1 MSQKQAG
8 NSPMHRVRGMLK
20 NTAGIAS
27 FTALCV
33 AAVCYISA
41 ICSYDV
47 AVRVNVNGAP
57 VGLVESQDDIA
68 GIKTE
73 LLSAIDE
80 ATDGQYIL
88 AMDVTYDFIHTH
100 DTDRLSGD
108 EYAEILWSY
117 VADDFCRA
125 HMLYIDGRQAAAN
138 TDGEGL
144 ESLIDGIE
152 AQMFKS
158 GNSNFEEV
166 RIANE
171 VLVKEQLCLKSM
183 VKSLDEI
190 NELIN
195 PLAKS
200 EALEQATEPSEEF
213 DSIVRISAISAA
225 APALASDDVDLDVDY
240 GLTRGAMFRDFVL
253 DYNFVNTVTVNET
266 IYFETQYIDDY
277 DNFIGNEKI
286 ACHGANGEKT
296 VTYEIFY
303 GAAGNIVE
311 RRSLNESI
319 ITPAVDKIVMVGVAE
334 IPDAVPTGT
343 FIWPCETPKGV
354 SSYYGWRDLY
364 GRPDFHLGIDIP
376 DERGSAI
383 WAADGGTVTWTG
395 TTPSYGKSVRIAHSN
410 GYSTLYAHLDDILV
424 EEGDAVY
431 KKQNI
436 GTMGKTGVAYGT
448 HLHFEVRI
456 NDVTVDPMNYLPK

>member
-1 MSQKQAG
+1 MSQKQAD
-8 NSPMHRVRGMLK
+8 NSPIRRVRGILK
-20 NTAGIAS
+20 NAAGIVS

-33 AAVCYISA
+33 AAVCYITA

-73 LLSAIDE
+73 LLSAIAE
-80 ATDGQYIL
+80 ATDGQYIP
-88 AMDVTYDFIHTH
+88 AMDVSYDFIHTH
-100 DTDRLSGD
+100 DTHRLSGD

-125 HMLYIDGRQAAAN
+125 YMLYIDGRQAAAN

-144 ESLIDGIE
+144 EALIEGIE

-195 PLAKS
+195 PLAESDAVQINEES
-200 EALEQATEPSEEF
+200 EQSG
-213 DSIVRISAISAA
+213 SIVRISAISAA
-225 APALASDDVDLDVDY
+225 APALASEEVDLDVDY

-286 ACHGANGEKT
+286 ACHGKNGEKT

-303 GAAGNIVE
+303 DAAGNIVE
-311 RRSLNESI
+311 RRSVNESI
-319 ITPAVDKIVMVGVAE
+319 ITPVVDKIVMVGAAE

-343 FIWPCETPKGV
+343 FIWPCEAPKGV

-376 DERGSAI
+376 DERGSAV

-395 TTPSYGKSVRIAHSN
+395 TTSSYGKSVRIAHSN

-424 EEGDAVY
+424 EEGDTVY

-436 GTMGKTGVAYGT
+436 GTMGKTGVAYGV

-456 NDVTVDPMNYLPK
+456 NDITVDPMKYLPK